1 MNATFTRAVRY
12 WVEAVCL
19 TPLRTGGADGA
30 AETVLRDW
38 EGRPFVQGTS
48 LAGVLRGWLEER
60 DPDQAEALF
69 GSQRQGGSLMVSDGL
84 FEAAAEQQTR
94 PRLRING
101 ATGTAD
107 NGGKFDVAHI
117 AAGSRLTFTLTW
129 LGDEGMMGQT
139 GAVEQ
144 MLSALHAGEIL
155 LGAQKSNGF
164 GRVSLTVKKRSY
176 RMEEVEDRVAW
187 LEDREDGTPLTLP
200 ELTLGGQVV
209 FTLTGK
215 ADSILVKA
223 GAREMR
229 SSPKDGGRN
238 VTVPLRENGRAILPG
253 SSVKGAVRA
262 RAEAIAELMGLE
274 KAVTEEFFGRGS
286 RRENGQVADNGLQGK
301 VRFEDAVLSGQSRG
315 DQPHPYQ
322 PLYRRSDP
330 SGPLCGR
337 TPPK

>member
-129 LGDEGMMGQT
+129 LGDEG
-139 GAVEQ
+139 
-144 MLSALHAGEIL
+144 
-155 LGAQKSNGF
+155 
-164 GRVSLTVKKRSY
+164 
-176 RMEEVEDRVAW
+176 
-187 LEDREDGTPLTLP
+187 
-200 ELTLGGQVV
+200 
-209 FTLTGK
+209 
-215 ADSILVKA
+215 
-223 GAREMR
+223 
-229 SSPKDGGRN
+229 
-238 VTVPLRENGRAILPG
+238 
-253 SSVKGAVRA
+253 
-262 RAEAIAELMGLE
+262 
-274 KAVTEEFFGRGS
+274 
-286 RRENGQVADNGLQGK
+286 
-301 VRFEDAVLSGQSRG
+301 
-315 DQPHPYQ
+315 
-322 PLYRRSDP
+322 
-330 SGPLCGR
+330 
-337 TPPK
+337 